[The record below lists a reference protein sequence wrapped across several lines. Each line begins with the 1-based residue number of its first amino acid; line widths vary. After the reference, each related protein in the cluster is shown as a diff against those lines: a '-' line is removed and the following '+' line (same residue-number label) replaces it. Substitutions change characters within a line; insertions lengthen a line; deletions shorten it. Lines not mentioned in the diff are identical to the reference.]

1 MAASLPGAVEL
12 NVRLIAGIS
21 VFVQVRVP
29 CLQIMSEFI
38 DEMAHDFA
46 QGLIAGGPGGHGP
59 RQHRALTIRRAGLRR
74 HFAQVRGGG
83 LTAQCLGVL

>member
-38 DEMAHDFA
+38 DEMAH
-46 QGLIAGGPGGHGP
+46 
-59 RQHRALTIRRAGLRR
+59 
-74 HFAQVRGGG
+74 
-83 LTAQCLGVL
+83 